1 MSLAD
6 SGSLILDLRTVGTNK
21 ERWMFFDR
29 KARVAFSAY
38 GQGDQGYIFTGG
50 IDDGFIRQEFVKDT
64 DSTAAIPCYATLK
77 GESFGNPT
85 ARSEMVR
92 ILCNAFM
99 SGGQGQMMLRCEN
112 EAGTISEQMVASLGS
127 TVTTQSF
134 GFSDTIRGGIEG
146 RYFLTPAA
154 SSGKLVIE
162 GLNKLYL
169 EGKER

>member
-1 MSLAD
+1 MSLAQ

-29 KARVAFSAY
+29 KARVAFTAN

-50 IDDGFIRQEFVKDT
+50 IDDGFVRQEFVKDM
-64 DSTAAIPCYATLK
+64 DSTAAIPCYATFK

-85 ARSEMVR
+85 ARNEMVR
-92 ILCNAFM
+92 VLANAFV
-99 SGGQGQMMLRCEN
+99 SGGTGTLMMRCDN
-112 EAGTISEQMVASLGS
+112 EAGNNAEQMTAVLAS

-134 GFSDTIRGGIEG
+134 GFSDRIRGAING
-146 RYFLTPAA
+146 RYFLTTAA
-154 SSGKLVIE
+154 SSAKVVIE
-162 GLNKLYL
+162 GINKLWL